1 MMMNRWFG
9 IVVFVLTCVICVS
22 GCSSRKN
29 KFGRISDEENIAFL
43 SGAEIEEDT
52 LQTRPR
58 EINIITSITFDRV
71 QFEYDSAQV
80 SPAERGKVENVFGYL
95 KKHPETSV
103 IIEAHCDERGSRE
116 YNIALG
122 ERRALAVREYLL
134 GLGVDSQQIQTKS
147 YGEEKP
153 LRMNHDEDSWRANRR
168 AEFVFFN

>member
-1 MMMNRWFG
+1 MTNRWFG
-9 IVVFVLTCVICVS
+9 IVVFVLICVICVS
-22 GCSSRKN
+22 GCSKRKS
-29 KFGRISDEENIAFL
+29 KFGRLSDGENIAFL

-52 LQTRPR
+52 LQTRPG
-58 EINIITSITFDRV
+58 EINIITSVAFDNV
-71 QFEYDSAQV
+71 LFEYDSAQI
-80 SPAERGKVENVFGYL
+80 SPSERGKVETVFGYL
-95 KKHPETSV
+95 RKHPETSV

-134 GLGVDSQQIQTKS
+134 GLGTDSPQIQTKS

-153 LRMNHDEDSWRANRR
+153 LRADHDEESWRVNRR